1 MKWSQELRAWQK
13 VLVSFIEGGAANL
26 GEIIRADDH
35 VDRLNRVVIGLLHD
49 LMREDPDFITLAV
62 HCFSSSRH
70 LERIVDLT
78 EDISEEVIYLVKRD
92 IVRHQHGEF
101 ATSRDAQAIE

>member
-1 MKWSQELRAWQK
+1 MKWSQELRAWKK
-13 VLVSFIEGGAANL
+13 VLVSFIEGGVANL
-26 GEIIRADDH
+26 GEVIRADDH
-35 VDRLNRVVIGLLHD
+35 
-49 LMREDPDFITLAV
+49 
-62 HCFSSSRH
+62 
-70 LERIVDLT
+70 VDLT